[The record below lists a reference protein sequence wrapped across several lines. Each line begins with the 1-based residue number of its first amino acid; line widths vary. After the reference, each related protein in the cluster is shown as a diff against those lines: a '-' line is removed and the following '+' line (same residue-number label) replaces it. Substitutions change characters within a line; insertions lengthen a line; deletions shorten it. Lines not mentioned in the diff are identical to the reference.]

1 MAPNSELRCGMQ
13 CAGLSHMGVCECV
26 YMQWTDEGFAQA
38 WSKLMAQNANK
49 IALHTPIPKSY
60 LRSNHVDAKKKE
72 KQGQG
77 LWILDK
83 RKRKITTALSLCLGK
98 GKKKYPQP
106 SLSRGTSPGDDV
118 KSSPGEGI
126 DVWWSLT
133 VFSSTVSVSLIWLHC
148 LNLASSEV
156 SFFSTIHSVKTVTLF
171 DPVFWLSPQ
180 SSTLTK
186 RSKTGF

>member
-60 LRSNHVDAKKKE
+60 LRSDHVDAKKKE

-98 GKKKYPQP
+98 GKKKIP
-106 SLSRGTSPGDDV
+106 STISEPGHITWGWCEEFPWRRD
-118 KSSPGEGI
+118 
-126 DVWWSLT
+126 WCLM
-133 VFSSTVSVSLIWLHC
+133 VSYHFLQHC
-148 LNLASSEV
+148 LRFSHLAA
-156 SFFSTIHSVKTVTLF
+156 LF
-171 DPVFWLSPQ
+171 KLGLFW
-180 SSTLTK
+180 
-186 RSKTGF
+186 G